1 MIRAILMVS
10 VGLVGA
16 STSLATSN
24 TPLTLI
30 VDASDAG
37 SRLLHS
43 ELSIPVHPGPLTLAY
58 PRWAIPTYQAPN
70 TIVDDIVDL
79 RFTADG
85 KRLAWVRDPVDMF
98 SFRVIVPRG
107 VSALTVTMDVVAAP
121 QRTDFNAMTGQLLI
135 LDWNTMLLYP
145 KGVAASAVRV
155 NPRLRLPADWRQAS
169 ALRATDRGNGE
180 LEYPTTTLATLVDS
194 PVLAGKF
201 LSTTQIQ
208 VSSGHPVFVNVAAD
222 SPDSAILSDRWQQ
235 QVRRVVD
242 EATAL
247 FGGVPYEHY
256 DFQIALS
263 AEVGNDGVEH
273 RQSSDIRMAMRGL
286 VGDANRLAYGYLIP
300 HEYLHA
306 WNGKFRI
313 PAGVARPNFE
323 ASQTTELLWVYE
335 GLTRYLNWVLAAR
348 SGILSTEEARDYA
361 ALLAAKTAYRSGRD
375 WRSLQ
380 DTAVSTGMLNDAP
393 DQWESLRRS
402 VDYYDEALFIWLDA
416 DTTIRRLTH
425 GQRALDDFCRAFI
438 GAPKL
443 PPVISRYT
451 FDDIVFSLNEVAPYD
466 WKKFLRS
473 RLDAT
478 GIENAPLAGL
488 TASGW
493 SLRYQGTPGSVQ
505 AARDQVNHTVEERFS
520 VGLKLQDD
528 GTIVDTVRNSPA
540 WRSGLW
546 PGMRLQTIDGQP
558 WSGEVLRAAIARDAS
573 TTMPLRIVALNG
585 AESIVALVDDH
596 LGARYPQLVR
606 NDQRDLMGEILKPG
620 TRDSDSR

>member
-10 VGLVGA
+10 VGLVSA

-24 TPLTLI
+24 SPLTLI

-43 ELSIPVHPGPLTLAY
+43 ELIIPVVPGPLTLVY

-79 RFTADG
+79 RFTANG

-98 SFRVIVPRG
+98 SFHVIVPGG

-145 KGVAASAVRV
+145 KGAAASAVRV
-155 NPRLRLPADWRQAS
+155 NPRLRLAAGWRQAS

-180 LEYPTTTLATLVDS
+180 LEYPTTRLATLVDT

-222 SPDSAILSDRWQQ
+222 SPDAAILSDRWQQ
-235 QVRRVVD
+235 QIRRVVD

-286 VGDANRLAYGYLIP
+286 VDDANRLAYGYLIP

-323 ASQTTELLWVYE
+323 ESQTTELLWVYE

-348 SGILSTEEARDYA
+348 SGILSAAEARDYA

-416 DTTIRRLTH
+416 DITIRSLTH
-425 GQRALDDFCRAFI
+425 GQRSLDDFCRAFI
-438 GAPKL
+438 GAPKT
-443 PPVISRYT
+443 PPVISTYT
-451 FDDIVFSLNEVAPYD
+451 FDDIVSALHEVARND
-466 WKKFLRS
+466 WKNFLRS

-478 GIENAPLAGL
+478 GVENAPLAGL
-488 TASGW
+488 AASGW

-505 AARDQVNHTVEERFS
+505 GARDQVNHTVEERFS
-520 VGLKLQDD
+520 VGLKLQED

-540 WRSGLW
+540 WRAGLW
-546 PGMRLQTIDGQP
+546 PGIRLQTIDGQP
-558 WSGEVLRAAIARDAS
+558 WSAEVLRAAIARDAS

-585 AESIVALVDDH
+585 AETIVALVDDH
-596 LGARYPQLVR
+596 RGARYPQLVR
-606 NDQRDLMGEILKPG
+606 NDQQDLMGEILKPG